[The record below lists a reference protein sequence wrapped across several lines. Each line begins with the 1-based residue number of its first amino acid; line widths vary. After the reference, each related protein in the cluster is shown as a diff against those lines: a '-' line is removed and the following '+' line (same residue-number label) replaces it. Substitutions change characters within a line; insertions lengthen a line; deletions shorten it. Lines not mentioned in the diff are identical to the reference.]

1 MSWRSKIT
9 ERRQACSTL
18 IGVCHLSASQ
28 VGLQFFLLV
37 QVYYIGFHN
46 GQVLS
51 KLKAPNGSL
60 TPARCVGES
69 APKYGMPL
77 LSNPDGS

>member
-9 ERRQACSTL
+9 ERRQACSNL
-18 IGVCHLSASQ
+18 VGVCQPSASQ

-60 TPARCVGES
+60 TPACCVGES
-69 APKYGMPL
+69 TPKHGIQL
-77 LSNPDGS
+77 LSTPDGS